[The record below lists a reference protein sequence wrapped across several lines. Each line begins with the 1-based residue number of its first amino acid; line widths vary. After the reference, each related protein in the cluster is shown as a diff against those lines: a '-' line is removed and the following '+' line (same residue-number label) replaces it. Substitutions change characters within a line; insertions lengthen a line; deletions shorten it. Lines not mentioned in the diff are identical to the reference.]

1 MIYKY
6 LDRVYGSGDIYLR
19 LAGILKTY
27 FSNSEVISGYSDLY
41 VLMQKSYVA
50 IYEQIELCDNIN
62 IGIDKLIAINS
73 TNRVGLTGEARLTQ
87 KLLIGVSKLLTTVS
101 GILVGTSNEFSAF
114 LKQVIANEKLIN
126 ISTEQVIAT
135 AKEFYQN
142 IQAVVGAVKDF
153 TETLKNVVGDATEL
167 SNVPTTSKVG
177 YEVIFEY
184 VAKIIDSLYT
194 STDLLTKMVNGVKE
208 DIAQN
213 LTLDVGEKIE
223 IASLLDAITTILQK
237 LFGYRTIVSDLKKF
251 TTDIQLVTDKATVE
265 ELNKIL
271 TDVKGLDKLRAIVD
285 EFRKLR

>member
-62 IGIDKLIAINS
+62 VGIDKLIAINS
-73 TNRVGLTGEARLTQ
+73 TNRVGLTEEARLTQ
-87 KLLIGVSKLLTTVS
+87 KLLIGVGKLLTTVS

-153 TETLKNVVGDATEL
+153 TKTLKIVVGDATEL

-271 TDVKGLDKLRAIVD
+271 TDVS
-285 EFRKLR
+285 

>member
-1 MIYKY
+1 VIYRY

-27 FSNSEVISGYSDLY
+27 SSNSEVISGYSDLY

-62 IGIDKLIAINS
+62 VGIDKLIAINS
-73 TNRVGLTGEARLTQ
+73 TNRVGLTEEARLTQ

-101 GILVGTSNEFSAF
+101 GVLIGTSNEFSAF

-126 ISTEQVIAT
+126 ISAEQVIAT
-135 AKEFYQN
+135 AKAFYQN
-142 IQAVVGAVKDF
+142 IQAVAGAVKDF
-153 TETLKNVVGDATEL
+153 TEALKIVVGDATEL

-184 VAKIIDSLYT
+184 VAKIVDSLYT

-213 LTLDVGEKIE
+213 LTLDVGEEVE
-223 IASLLDAITTILQK
+223 IASLLDSITTILRK
-237 LFGYRTIVSDLKKF
+237 LFGYRTIVGDLRKF
-251 TTDIQLVTDKATVE
+251 TTDIQLITDKATVE

-271 TDVKGLDKLRAIVD
+271 TDIKGLDRLRAIVD